1 VSAVVTSPPSA
12 GPPLTGRFVPVAAIA
27 AALIVPLG
35 LDGDGY
41 AIRVIALVFLFAAL
55 GQSWNIVG
63 GLANQISLGHAA
75 FFGIGAYTST
85 RLLIDFGLSP
95 WFGMLAGGVLGGA
108 AAALISLPTMRLRGH
123 YFALATLAF
132 GEVMRVV
139 ANAWTGLTGGPVGIS
154 VPYSAPGFWMLSFK
168 GTLPFYYLNLAA
180 LVAVTAVFVGIRR
193 SAFGY
198 RLRAVREDAN
208 AAEVVGVDT
217 ARIKIQA
224 AVISGALTAMLG
236 TLYAQMNFF
245 FDPDA
250 VFGAAP
256 ISVRIALIA
265 IVGGIGTAAGPILGA
280 ILIVSL
286 EEIANVLLSGQV
298 AGLSNLVYG
307 LILIAVIMIQ
317 PHGLVALGPVFRRPW
332 RVPAVDGAK

>member
-1 VSAVVTSPPSA
+1 MSAVATSPPSA
-12 GPPLTGRFVPVAAIA
+12 GSPLTGRFVPVAAIA

-154 VPYSAPGFWMLSFK
+154 VPYSAPGLWMLSFK
-168 GTLPFYYLNLAA
+168 GTLPFYYLNLTA
-180 LVAVTAVFVGIRR
+180 LVGVTAVFVGIRR

-198 RLRAVREDAN
+198 RLQAVREDAN

-332 RVPAVDGAK
+332 RVPAVDAAK